1 MTSRDWQKRVEKLI
15 GEICAA
21 VPARIV
27 HTDEN
32 VRHRALT
39 CVALA
44 AKLQEAQDILWA
56 MHEYDQEIDVA
67 R

>member
-15 GEICAA
+15 GEVSGA
-21 VPARIV
+21 VPSRII
-27 HTDEN
+27 HADEG

-39 CVALA
+39 CVVLA

-56 MHEYDQEIDVA
+56 MHEYDEEISL
-67 R
+67 